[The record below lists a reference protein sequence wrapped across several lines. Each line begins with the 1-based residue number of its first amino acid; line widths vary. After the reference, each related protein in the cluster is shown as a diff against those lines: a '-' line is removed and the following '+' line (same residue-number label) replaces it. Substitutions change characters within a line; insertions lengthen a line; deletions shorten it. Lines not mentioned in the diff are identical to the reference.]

1 MALVSRFVQ
10 TQSSQSNHC
19 NKMKNFDFKNAET
32 AGACWAIH
40 LILTFLLAIGLAAY
54 DGVEH
59 TYPILAGYM
68 SCGWIIPFSFWRTV
82 KKIVSLPVSSTRLSI
97 NIYGPPIMGMVLGTL
112 FFVLG
117 VFVPAS
123 WVDYI
128 KDNNGI
134 TIWNSDP
141 RFAKELLK
149 NRIET
154 GGMGLSGVLICY
166 FILRFIRKHD
176 AKNQEQKPE
185 SEQ

>member
-1 MALVSRFVQ
+1 
-10 TQSSQSNHC
+10 
-19 NKMKNFDFKNAET
+19 
-32 AGACWAIH
+32 
-40 LILTFLLAIGLAAY
+40 
-54 DGVEH
+54 
-59 TYPILAGYM
+59 
-68 SCGWIIPFSFWRTV
+68 
-82 KKIVSLPVSSTRLSI
+82 
-97 NIYGPPIMGMVLGTL
+97 MVLGTL